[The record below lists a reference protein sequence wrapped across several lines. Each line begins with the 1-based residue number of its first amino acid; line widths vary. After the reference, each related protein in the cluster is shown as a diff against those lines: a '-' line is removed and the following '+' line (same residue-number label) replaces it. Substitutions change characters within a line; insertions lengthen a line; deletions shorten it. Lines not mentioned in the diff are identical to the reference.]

1 MNNGKTPSTRFQQ
14 WLERVRRSQAIRIQA
29 ACLGGMLLTQWPA
42 SAPAEQT
49 PLAWPDGQSP
59 QASSPTLERLQQ
71 LHKAQQ
77 EQKALE
83 NSKWRTFTWQDRP
96 SWTFFPSGYKDDCEF
111 YWPGWKLGPDGI
123 RTTNVRSCS
132 SRKWVAVDCKKLRL
146 SWGTPSTETD
156 IQKRKDNPISWGQWL
171 IPTINTVS
179 GTQEGM
185 MVAALCDNISP
196 AIGSAINSSP
206 SPLSSQSDASS
217 LFIPGNSSPSTP
229 TSRPSRKLVNL
240 GVEGVKIL
248 GLLQRMGVE
257 ATIAKVCPK
266 AGAHAGY
273 SRFDNLLVLCDSA
286 LYDPAIATE
295 SIAHE
300 AVHALQDCIQPGGI
314 KGSASIPLIKFLV
327 IINGKQKIEEFKRLL
342 HSGLI
347 NRPKVVADLRE
358 QKKNLLPEMF
368 SMEYE
373 ASALEA
379 YPKRVAAML
388 QEIGLPL
395 CAVPD

>member
-1 MNNGKTPSTRFQQ
+1 
-14 WLERVRRSQAIRIQA
+14 
-29 ACLGGMLLTQWPA
+29 
-42 SAPAEQT
+42 
-49 PLAWPDGQSP
+49 
-59 QASSPTLERLQQ
+59 
-71 LHKAQQ
+71 
-77 EQKALE
+77 
-83 NSKWRTFTWQDRP
+83 
-96 SWTFFPSGYKDDCEF
+96 
-111 YWPGWKLGPDGI
+111 
-123 RTTNVRSCS
+123 
-132 SRKWVAVDCKKLRL
+132 
-146 SWGTPSTETD
+146 
-156 IQKRKDNPISWGQWL
+156 
-171 IPTINTVS
+171 
-179 GTQEGM
+179 

-206 SPLSSQSDASS
+206 LPLPSQPAESS
-217 LFIPGNSSPSTP
+217 LSISRNSSPLTP
-229 TSRPSRKLVNL
+229 ASHPSRKLVNL

-248 GLLQRMGVE
+248 GLLERMGVE

-314 KGSASIPLIKFLV
+314 KGSASIPLAKFLATF
-327 IINGKQKIEEFKRLL
+327 NGEPNIEEFKQLL
-342 HSGLI
+342 RSGLI
-347 NRPKVVADLRE
+347 NRPKVTADLRE

-379 YPKRVAAML
+379 YPKRIAAML
-388 QEIGLPL
+388 QEIGLRL